1 MDHSEYREALDAYKQ
16 ERLPVVLT
24 AAEAMDLLGV
34 GKNTMYRLLKS
45 GELPAVR
52 IGRAWRINLENLQAF
67 LALPSVS
74 RLNP

>member
-24 AAEAMDLLGV
+24 AAEAMDILGV

-45 GELPAVR
+45 GELEGFRV
-52 IGRAWRINLENLQAF
+52 GRSWRIRLEEIQGF
-67 LALPSVS
+67 MGK
-74 RLNP
+74 

>member
-52 IGRAWRINLENLQAF
+52 IGHSWRLTFEAVEYF
-67 LALPSVS
+67 LCNRS
-74 RLNP
+74 

>member
-24 AAEAMDLLGV
+24 AAEAMDILGV

-45 GELPAVR
+45 GELEGVR
-52 IGRAWRINLENLQAF
+52 VGRSWRIPE
-67 LALPSVS
+67 SS
-74 RLNP
+74 IERLVYKK

>member
-34 GKNTMYRLLKS
+34 GKNTRYWLLKS
-45 GELPAVR
+45 GVMPA
-52 IGRAWRINLENLQAF
+52 GRSGHCWRLTLEAVEYF
-67 LALPSVS
+67 LCNRS
-74 RLNP
+74 

>member
-16 ERLPVVLT
+16 EHLPVVLT
-24 AAEAMDLLGV
+24 AAEAMDILGV

-52 IGRAWRINLENLQAF
+52 IGRHWRIPKENLEQF
-67 LALPSVS
+67 LSAP
-74 RLNP
+74 NWK

>member
-52 IGRAWRINLENLQAF
+52 IGHSRRLTLEAVEYF
-67 LALPSVS
+67 LCNRS
-74 RLNP
+74 

>member
-24 AAEAMDLLGV
+24 AAEAMDILGV

-45 GELPAVR
+45 GELEGFR
-52 IGRAWRINLENLQAF
+52 IGRSWRIKLEEIQGF
-67 LALPSVS
+67 MGK
-74 RLNP
+74 

>member
-16 ERLPVVLT
+16 EHLPVVLT
-24 AAEAMDLLGV
+24 AAEAMDILGV

-52 IGRAWRINLENLQAF
+52 IGRVWRIQMEEL
-67 LALPSVS
+67 S
-74 RLNP
+74 RYLH